1 MTTTDRI
8 KDILDN
14 DFLSNLNEI
23 EKNIL
28 KLQLENLVIQAQV
41 EQLAK

>member
-1 MTTTDRI
+1 MTTTNRI

>member
-8 KDILDN
+8 KDILEN
-14 DFLSNLNEI
+14 DFLSRLTED

-28 KLQLENLVIQAQV
+28 KLQLEALIIQAQV
-41 EQLAK
+41 EQLEK

>member
-41 EQLAK
+41 EQLEK